1 MTKHILTAI
10 MLFGAA
16 MMYAQESVAIA
27 GGEAAGSGGSSSYT
41 IGQVVYKSESGSS
54 FSTSQGVQHAYEV
67 FEISDK
73 DELANASLQ
82 LTLYPNPTEDQLNL
96 ALENPEEGNVSYQ
109 LFSPSGQL
117 LANGNLKES
126 TTSIAMKKFAAGT
139 YFIKVSRNDKP
150 IRTFK
155 IIKK

>member
-1 MTKHILTAI
+1 MTKQILTAL
-10 MLFGAA
+10 MLFAVA
-16 MMYAQESVAIA
+16 LTYAQESIA
-27 GGEAAGSGGSSSYT
+27 SGGGEAAGSGGSSSYT
-41 IGQVVYKSESGSS
+41 IGQLMYGSDSGGNYSA
-54 FSTSQGVQHAYEV
+54 SQGVQHAYEV

-73 DELANASLQ
+73 DELANAALG
-82 LTLYPNPTEDQLNL
+82 LTVYPNPTEDQLNL
-96 ALENPEEGNVSYQ
+96 TMGNIDEGTMSYQ

-117 LANGNLKES
+117 LANGNLKEN

-139 YFIKVSRNDKP
+139 YFIKVFRNDKS